1 MHTKKIREDQDEEQ
15 QENLIAIAVVILI
28 IAVLGILSIYVDK
41 IPSPST
47 YATFWALV
55 PSVVAITLALITKE
69 VYSSLFIGIVI
80 GSVFASGFSL
90 RAVYRMY
97 CRMD

>member
-1 MHTKKIREDQDEEQ
+1 MKSSKK
-15 QENLIAIAVVILI
+15 NLIAIAVVILI

-69 VYSSLFIGIVI
+69 VYSSLFIEMCIRDRPG
-80 GSVFASGFSL
+80 GRWG
-90 RAVYRMY
+90 
-97 CRMD
+97 

>member
-1 MHTKKIREDQDEEQ
+1 MKSSKK
-15 QENLIAIAVVILI
+15 NLIAIAVVILI

-55 PSVVAITLALITKE
+55 PSVVAHAGTYNEGGLQFT
-69 VYSSLFIGIVI
+69 
-80 GSVFASGFSL
+80 
-90 RAVYRMY
+90 VYRNCNRKCVCLRIQFY
-97 CRMD
+97 GQYIECTAGWTDRTAFRFI

>member
-1 MHTKKIREDQDEEQ
+1 MKSSKK
-15 QENLIAIAVVILI
+15 NLIAIAVVILI

-80 GSVFASGFSL
+80 GSVCL
-90 RAVYRMY
+90 RIQFYGQYIECTAGWTDRTAF
-97 CRMD
+97 RFI